1 MSYGYAGKIIRINLS
16 NENITIE
23 KPDDKFYRT
32 YIGAKGFAAYYLLKE
47 LPPGIDPLS
56 PENKLIFVTGILTG
70 VPVAAMPRFVVSAK
84 SPLTGGYGQSEA
96 GGYWGPELKRAGYD
110 GIIIEGKASKPVY
123 LYINNNHI
131 EIRNAEHIWG
141 KEMAVAQD
149 TIRRELGD
157 DKIRIAMIG
166 PGGEN
171 LVRYACIINELKH
184 ANGRNGLGA
193 VMGSKN
199 LKAVAVRGTK
209 DVSFADPEKITEIRT
224 NTIKT
229 YMNHPLTRTLYDL
242 GTSSAV
248 MSLNAGGIL
257 PTQNFIYG
265 EMKSADNIS
274 GETLEKT
281 ILKKREGC
289 YACPIRCKRVV
300 EINSQ
305 EIAVDPKYG
314 GPEYE
319 TVGSFGSLCG
329 IDDLKIIAKANELCN
344 KYGLDTI
351 STGSSIAF
359 AMECFSRGILTKD
372 DFDGIEVSFGNGEAA
387 LQLIEKIAK
396 REGIGDL
403 LAEGTERASKKI
415 GKGSEEFVMAVKGQ
429 EIPMHDPRGKVGVG
443 IGYAVSETGA
453 DHMIAAHDPL
463 ISQAGVIFDSV
474 ASLGILEPLDPMDMS
489 TKKVRA
495 FAYLQMWWS
504 FLNMAGVCDFG
515 PVPRG
520 CIPVDD
526 MVALVKFVTGW
537 DTSLWEIMKAGE
549 RAINMTRL
557 FNVREGFGKNDDTLP
572 TRLFEPLKNG
582 RLEGTRIEKE
592 DFKEAISIYYKIMG
606 WDAEGIPTEGKLME
620 LGLDYLIG
628 FADLPTN

>member
-1 MSYGYAGKIIRINLS
+1 M
-16 NENITIE
+16 
-23 KPDDKFYRT
+23 
-32 YIGAKGFAAYYLLKE
+32 
-47 LPPGIDPLS
+47 
-56 PENKLIFVTGILTG
+56 
-70 VPVAAMPRFVVSAK
+70 
-84 SPLTGGYGQSEA
+84 
-96 GGYWGPELKRAGYD
+96 
-110 GIIIEGKASKPVY
+110 
-123 LYINNNHI
+123 
-131 EIRNAEHIWG
+131 
-141 KEMAVAQD
+141 
-149 TIRRELGD
+149 
-157 DKIRIAMIG
+157 
-166 PGGEN
+166 
-171 LVRYACIINELKH
+171 
-184 ANGRNGLGA
+184 
-193 VMGSKN
+193 
-199 LKAVAVRGTK
+199 
-209 DVSFADPEKITEIRT
+209 
-224 NTIKT
+224 
-229 YMNHPLTRTLYDL
+229 
-242 GTSSAV
+242 
-248 MSLNAGGIL
+248 
-257 PTQNFIYG
+257 
-265 EMKSADNIS
+265 
-274 GETLEKT
+274 
-281 ILKKREGC
+281 
-289 YACPIRCKRVV
+289 
-300 EINSQ
+300 
-305 EIAVDPKYG
+305 DPKYG

-359 AMECFSRGILTKD
+359 AMECFSRRILTKD

-520 CIPVDD
+520 CIPLDD